1 MRRTNLN
8 GLKPEQKLA
17 IIKVKYI
24 QNIITSIIA
33 LGILL
38 FALKANLKSVFVI
51 FIITFLV
58 ADLAFLAIS
67 IYKLLTLNKG
77 KNYTKQINISQNIY
91 VFAFLAMWFSFL
103 IFCTYLIIKE
113 KSISLFIFS
122 LIFWAVGIKLLIK
135 QIKNIRK

>member
-51 FIITFLV
+51 FIATFLV
-58 ADLAFLAIS
+58 ADLAYLFTS

-77 KNYTKQINISQNIY
+77 KNYKKQINISQNIY

-122 LIFWAVGIKLLIK
+122 LIFWAVGIKLLIN
-135 QIKNIRK
+135 QIKNMRK